1 MKKLILLLSIIFIS
15 LSCSSDS
22 DSNETNPDFIGKW
35 TIEFEKDYT
44 STGVLYQTYNY
55 SLEECYQMST
65 YEFKTNGNFVKDS
78 YDFDAFNCIRNP
90 VRTYPYSI
98 SGNNITIYADES
110 DVYIITE
117 NTSNDLKLKKVNP
130 DNSYTIIEYSR
141 VN

>member
-22 DSNETNPDFIGKW
+22 DSNETNADFIGKW

-44 STGVLYQTYNY
+44 PTGLLYQTYNY
-55 SLEECYQMST
+55 SLEECYHMTT
-65 YEFKTNGNFVKDS
+65 YEFKANGNFIKDS
-78 YDFDAFNCIRNP
+78 YDFDSFNCVRNP
-90 VRTYPYSI
+90 IRTYSYTY
-98 SGNNITIYADES
+98 SGNTITISASES
-110 DVYIITE
+110 ENLIIIE

>member
-1 MKKLILLLSIIFIS
+1 MKKLLLLLSIIFV

-22 DSNETNPDFIGKW
+22 DSNETNAAFIGKW

-44 STGVLYQTYNY
+44 STGTLYQTYDY
-55 SLEECYQMST
+55 SQEECYHMTT
-65 YEFKTNGNFVKDS
+65 YEFKTNGQFIKDS
-78 YDFDAFNCIRNP
+78 YDFDAFNCVRNP
-90 VRTYPYSI
+90 VRTYNYTY
-98 SGNNITIYADES
+98 SGNTITITANEIENL
-110 DVYIITE
+110 IIVE

>member
-1 MKKLILLLSIIFIS
+1 MKKLLLLLSIIFV

-22 DSNETNPDFIGKW
+22 DSNETNAAFIGKW

-44 STGVLYQTYNY
+44 STGTLYQTYNY
-55 SLEECYQMST
+55 SQEECYQMTT
-65 YEFKTNGNFVKDS
+65 YEFKTNGQLIKDS
-78 YDFDAFNCIRNP
+78 YDFVTSACVRNP
-90 VRTYPYSI
+90 VRTYNYTY
-98 SGNNITIYADES
+98 SGNTITITADE
-110 DVYIITE
+110 VENFIIVE

>member
-1 MKKLILLLSIIFIS
+1 MKKLLLLLSIIFV

-22 DSNETNPDFIGKW
+22 DSNGTNEAFIGKW

-44 STGVLYQTYNY
+44 STGTLYQTYDY
-55 SLEECYQMST
+55 SQEVCYQMTT
-65 YEFKTNGNFVKDS
+65 YEFKTNSQFVKDS
-78 YDFDAFNCIRNP
+78 YDFVTSTCVRNP
-90 VRTYPYSI
+90 VRTYNYTYSE
-98 SGNNITIYADES
+98 NTITITADE
-110 DVYIITE
+110 VENFIIVE